1 MFVFSPFESR
11 GIRLTAL
18 RTSTCSLLSG
28 RLYEVMRVTAPYFS
42 PLNTFCRKCKQI
54 QVSNASLGLMDGFL
68 IWGISSP
75 VPTLS
80 SQRTSLSAD
89 YSLKSF
95 VSGLLVASEE
105 IKINYSYLNVNERE
119 EKRHVKSIK
128 QYWPYIPQ
136 YVVFQEKVHSLQ
148 HENTVLSTA
157 REQTRKSTFLKKI

>member
-95 VSGLLVASEE
+95 VSGLPVASEE
-105 IKINYSYLNVNERE
+105 TKINYSSEWERKGGKTTQE
-119 EKRHVKSIK
+119 EHKTITLTL
-128 QYWPYIPQ
+128 
-136 YVVFQEKVHSLQ
+136 HSSVCSVSRESPLPSAWKHCSKHCQ
-148 HENTVLSTA
+148 GTNT
-157 REQTRKSTFLKKI
+157 